1 MNIKHEKKV
10 IVEKEVT
17 NAIAV
22 KREKKYTKKPPALA
36 SEMPI
41 KVENE
46 SDSSFEEEPKFIESL
61 DSDGD
66 DHEVNDSALTNFEKK
81 PEIPVTISAKKTS
94 NNAVRTVKGP
104 MKKMLKHF
112 ACKVCPR
119 SFYQRDN
126 LEVHAKRCHGLSTPG
141 INPLKNHSKK
151 VWSKSNFRSLLQHIG
166 R

>member
-1 MNIKHEKKV
+1 MSIKHEKKET
-10 IVEKEVT
+10 VEKAVT

-66 DHEVNDSALTNFEKK
+66 DHEANDSALTNFENK
-81 PEIPVTISAKKTS
+81 PEI
-94 NNAVRTVKGP
+94 
-104 MKKMLKHF
+104 L
-112 ACKVCPR
+112 
-119 SFYQRDN
+119 
-126 LEVHAKRCHGLSTPG
+126 
-141 INPLKNHSKK
+141 
-151 VWSKSNFRSLLQHIG
+151 
-166 R
+166 